1 MKKKGEKKRKKKF
14 LKKQLDKF
22 GVEVVR
28 LSMKFA
34 GIKKRNKKENKPTFV
49 NDCLL
54 AR

>member
-1 MKKKGEKKRKKKF
+1 MPGSSKKIIIIIIIK
-14 LKKQLDKF
+14 L